1 MNDNLNIDQQK
12 KLEQPDTTPCIKS
25 IANVME
31 VFSGKWSFIILDELH
46 DGPKRF
52 NQLNRSLQINTK
64 SLTDALKQLEQ
75 YGVISRQVYPTVPVT
90 VEYAL
95 TEKGRAFDEV
105 LDCMKNWATRWLP
118 EDQK

>member
-1 MNDNLNIDQQK
+1 MKEQQFPE
-12 KLEQPDTTPCIKS
+12 LQNSTPCIKS
-25 IANVME
+25 ISSVME

-46 DGPKRF
+46 DGPRRF
-52 NQLNRSLQINTK
+52 NQLNKSLQINTK

-75 YGVISRQVYPTVPVT
+75 YGVVSRQVYPTVPVT

-118 EDQK
+118 EDQE